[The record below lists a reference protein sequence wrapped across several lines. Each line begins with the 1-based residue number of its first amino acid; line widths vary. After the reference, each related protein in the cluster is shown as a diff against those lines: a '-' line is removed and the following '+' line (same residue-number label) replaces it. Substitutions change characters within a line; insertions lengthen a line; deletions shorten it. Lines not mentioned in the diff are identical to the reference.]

1 MTNYD
6 MDEIERKRDKEKRES
21 EEPISDWVDEQGELW
36 GDIIRLEPKRYFDK
50 CIIGISVRVNLH
62 CLCYDTGKILT
73 MLQEDMGMTNEEATD
88 HFFFNVEGSYLG
100 EHSPVFLNRHF
111 MGD

>member
-6 MDEIERKRDKEKRES
+6 IDERNRKDDQAERDSAKAR
-21 EEPISDWVDEQGELW
+21 SDWVDEQGELW
-36 GDIIRLEPKRYFDK
+36 GDIIRLEPKEYFDK
-50 CIIGISVRVNLH
+50 CIVGTVVRVNLH

-73 MLQEDMGMTNEEATD
+73 MLQEDMGMTDEEATD
-88 HFFFNVEGSYLG
+88 YFFFNVEGEYLG
-100 EHSPVFLNRHF
+100 EHSPVFLNKHF